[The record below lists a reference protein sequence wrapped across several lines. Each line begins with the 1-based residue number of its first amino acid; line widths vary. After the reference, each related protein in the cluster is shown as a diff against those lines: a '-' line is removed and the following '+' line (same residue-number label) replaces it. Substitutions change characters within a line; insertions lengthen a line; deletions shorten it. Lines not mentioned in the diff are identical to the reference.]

1 MKQDTEKTE
10 KKIFLATPRGFCAG
24 VKNAIEKVEKLL
36 RNSQRAVFVRHEI
49 VHNKHVINE
58 LKQKGVKFVENLSE
72 VPYGSQIV
80 FSAHGVPKSVEK
92 KAIKRGLIIHDATCP
107 IVKKIHKLA
116 QEYSKLSYTL
126 ILIGHKD
133 HPEIIGT
140 AGRINGKY
148 IIVEKP
154 SDINSIKIAKNE
166 KFICLTQTTLTP
178 EETKKIYKSIRKKLR
193 KKLAPLRDNICYA
206 TKQRQDAVKKIA
218 KKCDMFIIIGSNNS
232 SNSKRL
238 KEIAERFG
246 CKAILIEDARTLNK
260 SYLKSVKNIGISSGA
275 SAPEKLVKEL
285 IKKLQNW
292 GWTLNKSN

>member
-1 MKQDTEKTE
+1 MKQNTEKTE

-24 VKNAIEKVEKLL
+24 VKNAIEKVEELL

-154 SDINSIKIAKNE
+154 SDINSIKVAKNE

-178 EETKKIYKSIRKKLR
+178 EETKKIYKSIKK
-193 KKLAPLRDNICYA
+193 KFGEKLAPLRDNICYA
-206 TKQRQDAVKKIA
+206 TKQRQEAVKKIA
-218 KKCDMFIIIGSNNS
+218 EKCDMFIIIGSNNS

-238 KEIAERFG
+238 KEIAERSG

-285 IKKLQNW
+285 IKKLENW
-292 GWTLNKSN
+292 GWKLNKSN